1 MLLRLVLALD
11 RARALPLPRLDHRA
25 MGQALRVHP
34 HQLVWDVECCV
45 TWSWKSS
52 HAAELSWAPFSMRS
66 SGEGSGDCLMGSP
79 CVCAG
84 NVVARAG
91 PDSSMVVVPGA
102 AERTLAVGTPLIGE
116 ESDSR

>member
-1 MLLRLVLALD
+1 
-11 RARALPLPRLDHRA
+11 
-25 MGQALRVHP
+25 
-34 HQLVWDVECCV
+34 
-45 TWSWKSS
+45 
-52 HAAELSWAPFSMRS
+52 MRP

-102 AERTLAVGTPLIGE
+102 ADADPSGWDPLIGE